1 MSFIGVLALA
11 GLMFVS
17 TATPQ
22 PSKAYNLTAVQV
34 KGAKRFKEADV
45 TRLSGLT
52 VGQPVRLADVTA
64 AAERLGAS
72 GLFKSLNYRY
82 VTNADGMTVIFEFE
96 EADWTVPVLFDN
108 FVWFSADELTT
119 AVRRD
124 VPSFDGTAPPTEGVT
139 ELVTRSLGTLLKARN
154 LAGQVQYTPESDLK
168 GNLLRHVF
176 SVRSPAPRTC
186 ALHFAG
192 AAALSEQELAQSI
205 HETVG
210 SDYSRLMLEKLARG
224 TLTDVYRQRGFWRA
238 TFDEPAAALEDS
250 PTCSGVTVRF
260 VVTEGSAY
268 TFDHVDWSGNTAL
281 AADKLDAL
289 FGMKTGEVAGIT
301 RIDAGIRQLKSGYGD
316 IGFVL
321 AVATYATKLDDAARR
336 AVFLVE
342 IKEGS
347 QFRMGTFDVRGVSQD
362 DAAALRAKWHLASGE
377 VFNAS
382 YPLKYRIE
390 EIKDLLRRG
399 SLATRKAS
407 LGSRIDPDKQ
417 IVDVWL
423 SFE

>member
-124 VPSFDGTAPPTEGVT
+124 VPSFDGTARQPKVS
-139 ELVTRSLGTLLKARN
+139 RS
-154 LAGQVQYTPESDLK
+154 S
-168 GNLLRHVF
+168 
-176 SVRSPAPRTC
+176 SPA
-186 ALHFAG
+186 
-192 AAALSEQELAQSI
+192 
-205 HETVG
+205 
-210 SDYSRLMLEKLARG
+210 
-224 TLTDVYRQRGFWRA
+224 
-238 TFDEPAAALEDS
+238 
-250 PTCSGVTVRF
+250 
-260 VVTEGSAY
+260 
-268 TFDHVDWSGNTAL
+268 
-281 AADKLDAL
+281 
-289 FGMKTGEVAGIT
+289 
-301 RIDAGIRQLKSGYGD
+301 
-316 IGFVL
+316 
-321 AVATYATKLDDAARR
+321 
-336 AVFLVE
+336 
-342 IKEGS
+342 
-347 QFRMGTFDVRGVSQD
+347 
-362 DAAALRAKWHLASGE
+362 
-377 VFNAS
+377 
-382 YPLKYRIE
+382 
-390 EIKDLLRRG
+390 LLGRY
-399 SLATRKAS
+399 
-407 LGSRIDPDKQ
+407 
-417 IVDVWL
+417 
-423 SFE
+423 